1 MKKEKIL
8 LGSSW
13 PMTLVRR
20 CVRIDVISIGILRQY
35 LKEADGK
42 FHSFWGHQNTIA
54 AANRLLGVDVTP
66 KTERPAVEL
75 TYEGLPTFEG
85 EVFWRVYIL
94 NPDYRPGFRPQIGQE
109 VGEEDIT
116 GWTCLRVTYPLRLVG
131 GRLV

>member
-1 MKKEKIL
+1 MKEKIL
-8 LGSSW
+8 LGDSW
-13 PMTLVRR
+13 PMTLIRR
-20 CVRIDVISIGILRQY
+20 PVQIEPISIDNLRSWLALGGDFY
-35 LKEADGK
+35 
-42 FHSFWGHQNTIA
+42 SFWGHQNTIA

-75 TYEGLPTFEG
+75 THEGLPTFEG
-85 EVFWRVYIL
+85 EVFWWAYIL

-131 GRLV
+131 GKLV